1 MGAWLAV
8 LAAIGAWWVSAGA
21 PGLPPSADTLA
32 PSALGGQRSSATAA
46 APSADVVAL
55 ADEAHLSVD
64 GRELFYGTHPE
75 LLDATSFIGECDDEQ
90 AAEPA
95 PSDGIVG
102 CYQPETNAIIIYTP
116 ADPRLHGFVVET
128 AGHETMH
135 AGWDQLT
142 SEEQAALTPLL
153 EAEVGALAADDP
165 IHEQIAA
172 SVGEHPENRATE
184 LFAYVG
190 TQVWRDGGL
199 DPSLEATWARFVADR
214 AALVAVHAGWMSMLD
229 QMRLD
234 IEAAYLAL
242 NEQMLANANARA
254 QYDADTSAA
263 ATYRQSYN
271 TLVAELSA
279 MTAEGRAQTTL
290 GWTWWDGTELAMA
303 PADETLAR
311 AAALLDRDATQL
323 PERGTAV
330 QAAED
335 AAAGELTRIDA
346 LAADFQTLQLQLD
359 PGTAA
364 G

>member
-1 MGAWLAV
+1 LGTWLAV
-8 LAAIGAWWVSAGA
+8 LAGVGAWWVSAGT
-21 PGLPPSADTLA
+21 PGLPPFADTFA
-32 PSALGGQRSSATAA
+32 PTALGDQRSSATVA
-46 APSADVVAL
+46 APGANVVAL
-55 ADEAHLSVD
+55 ADEAHLSAE

-75 LLDATSFIGECDDEQ
+75 LLDAASFTGRCDDGR
-90 AAEPA
+90 AAQPA
-95 PSDGIVG
+95 PSGGIVG
-102 CYQPETNAIIIYTP
+102 CYQPETNAIIIYAPT
-116 ADPRLHGFVVET
+116 DPRLHGFVVET
-128 AGHETMH
+128 AGHETLH

-142 SEEQAALTPLL
+142 SEEQTALTTLL
-153 EAEVGALAADDP
+153 EAEVGALPADDP
-165 IHEQIAA
+165 IHAQIAA
-172 SVGEHPENRATE
+172 SVGEHPENRPTE

-199 DPSLEATWARFVADR
+199 DPSLEATWGRFVADR

-242 NEQMLANANARA
+242 NDQMFANATARA

-263 ATYRQSYN
+263 AVYRQSYD
-271 TLVAELSA
+271 TLVTELASK
-279 MTAEGRAQTTL
+279 TAEERAQTTL
-290 GWTWWDGTELAMA
+290 GWTWWDGTELPMA
-303 PADETLAR
+303 PADETLAS

-323 PERGTAV
+323 PERGAAV

-335 AAAGELTRIDA
+335 AATSERTRIDA

-359 PGTAA
+359 PGTAT